1 MNLEK
6 SDGNIKWYRE
16 NELRIKIKNIGKE
29 SEVWDKLD
37 GYNICLKLIMLDF
50 VEWIKDD
57 LMLDISTKK
66 VLDKQRVFMIDLDHV
81 LELIKYIS
89 EFISD

>member
-50 VEWIKDD
+50 VE
-57 LMLDISTKK
+57 
-66 VLDKQRVFMIDLDHV
+66 
-81 LELIKYIS
+81 
-89 EFISD
+89 

>member
-6 SDGNIKWYRE
+6 SDGNIKGYRE

-29 SEVWDKLD
+29 SEVWGKLD

-50 VEWIKDD
+50 VE
-57 LMLDISTKK
+57 
-66 VLDKQRVFMIDLDHV
+66 
-81 LELIKYIS
+81 
-89 EFISD
+89 